1 MEPYAEAQK
10 LQSPPTPHPIKNL
23 RHSNS
28 LVQYHQGA
36 SEMSEELLI
45 WFPLMSEAAD
55 AVRTALCVW
64 QIT

>member
-10 LQSPPTPHPIKNL
+10 LQSPPPPIKNL

-55 AVRTALCVW
+55 AFRTALCVW

>member
-1 MEPYAEAQK
+1 MQRYM
-10 LQSPPTPHPIKNL
+10 SYSHPPLIKHL

-28 LVQYHQGA
+28 LVQCHQGA
-36 SEMSEELLI
+36 LEMSEELPI

-55 AVRTALCVW
+55 AFRTALCVW